1 MIYWPWANAGKVEK
15 CNRRAK
21 RKADSE
27 LTSRN
32 RSVYLISPPPVSNT
46 SPIDNVDP
54 PDSVLTID
62 ESDRIFSDNNDD
74 SDEVKIVFQDT
85 QESDSDTIQYLP
97 SPTYHLSPSSDVT
110 TQRLTPRLTP
120 TSTPGS
126 TTRSSIRCITFDLSD
141 IRANPLSE
149 VRWSDSNSD

>member
-1 MIYWPWANAGKVEK
+1 MQGKLKSVK
-15 CNRRAK
+15 RRAK

-110 TQRLTPRLTP
+110 TQRLTMTLPNSYIESKHVNEIVYLRRALLVLPNMGTE
-120 TSTPGS
+120 SG
-126 TTRSSIRCITFDLSD
+126 TTIAVLLP
-141 IRANPLSE
+141 N
-149 VRWSDSNSD
+149 NNG

>member
-1 MIYWPWANAGKVEK
+1 M
-15 CNRRAK
+15 
-21 RKADSE
+21 
-27 LTSRN
+27 
-32 RSVYLISPPPVSNT
+32 YLISPPPVSNT

-126 TTRSSIRCITFDLSD
+126 TTRSSIRCITPELSTSG
-141 IRANPLSE
+141 PTLSAKLDGLIAIQIKMAKAFFYIE
-149 VRWSDSNSD
+149 RIH